1 MMQVSS
7 VPMKYALSILWLV
20 SLLSGPAIAQ
30 DNVGNFH
37 SKHFLFG
44 APTGAPATNDLI
56 IRDSYALSN
65 NRETKFADWVAYR
78 LTPQEVSGT
87 VGLNRT

>member
-1 MMQVSS
+1 MNSLKTAVFATALILFANGVS
-7 VPMKYALSILWLV
+7 
-20 SLLSGPAIAQ
+20 AQ
-30 DNVGNFH
+30 DNMGAFH

-44 APTGAPATNDLI
+44 APGCAPTTNDLI

-65 NRETKFADWVAYR
+65 NRETKFADWVTYR